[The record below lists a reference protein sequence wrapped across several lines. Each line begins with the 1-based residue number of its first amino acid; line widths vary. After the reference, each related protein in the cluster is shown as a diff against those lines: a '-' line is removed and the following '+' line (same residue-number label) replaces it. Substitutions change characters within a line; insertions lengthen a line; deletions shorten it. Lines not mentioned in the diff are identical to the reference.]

1 MKLGL
6 LAGNIGPR
14 VRVNL
19 EVIKHAETLG
29 FDSVWTAEAWGGDA
43 VTPAT
48 SSKQNVKLPLHGRIG
63 SKRVAPKDTVFCSGL

>member
-6 LAGNIGPR
+6 LAGGIGPR

-29 FDSVWTAEAWGGDA
+29 FDSVWTAEAWA
-43 VTPAT
+43 AT
-48 SSKQNVKLPLHGRIG
+48 R
-63 SKRVAPKDTVFCSGL
+63 